1 LAGSTV
7 GYLDGTGT
15 GARFNN
21 PYGVAVDSAGT
32 VYVVDTVNNRIRK
45 ITPAGVVTALAGSV
59 YGYLDGTGTGA
70 RFSYPYGVAVD
81 SAGTVYVADSE
92 NNRIRKITP
101 AGVVTTLAGSTDGY
115 LDGTGTGA
123 QFSYP
128 CGVAV
133 DSAGTVYVGDWNNN
147 RIRKITPAGVVTTL
161 AGSTVGYLDGTG
173 TGARFNNPYGVAVDS
188 AGTVYVADSN
198 NNRIRKITPA
208 GVVTTL
214 AGSTVGYL
222 DGTGTGA
229 QFNNPCGVAVDSAG
243 TVYVGDSNNFRIRK
257 VTTT

>member
-1 LAGSTV
+1 MKRFLNTV
-7 GYLDGTGT
+7 RNNANSKRNALKSNP
-15 GARFNN
+15 GA
-21 PYGVAVDSAGT
+21 
-32 VYVVDTVNNRIRK
+32 
-45 ITPAGVVTALAGSV
+45 
-59 YGYLDGTGTGA
+59 
-70 RFSYPYGVAVD
+70 
-81 SAGTVYVADSE
+81 
-92 NNRIRKITP
+92 
-101 AGVVTTLAGSTDGY
+101 VTTLAGSTDGY

-123 QFSYP
+123 QFSYL

>member
-1 LAGSTV
+1 
-7 GYLDGTGT
+7 
-15 GARFNN
+15 
-21 PYGVAVDSAGT
+21 
-32 VYVVDTVNNRIRK
+32 
-45 ITPAGVVTALAGSV
+45 
-59 YGYLDGTGTGA
+59 
-70 RFSYPYGVAVD
+70 
-81 SAGTVYVADSE
+81 
-92 NNRIRKITP
+92 
-101 AGVVTTLAGSTDGY
+101 
-115 LDGTGTGA
+115 
-123 QFSYP
+123 
-128 CGVAV
+128 
-133 DSAGTVYVGDWNNN
+133 
-147 RIRKITPAGVVTTL
+147 L